1 VFKKTALFLI
11 SLLVAPGLGLFASV
25 YGLNE
30 IAAFNELSSIDQ
42 LAAACPASA
51 PAPTEG
57 CAMFATLQLLYRG
70 SLIAL
75 IVSLALPLAYLAAAV
90 ALGRNRN
97 LLARFFPPLVWI
109 VLGILPLLL
118 AAHGILVWFASWEM
132 FQMGLIPDSLKMM
145 AIPAMLGLLLL
156 IAALSIV
163 TSMRG
168 LLELDPLRVTGV
180 VLERQEM
187 PELFDRVS
195 RLARRLGSREPERI
209 VLGIEPTAYV
219 ANAPIRLRGVG
230 DLPMAESLYL
240 PTVAL
245 RVLDDAEL
253 DALIGHELG
262 HFRGDDLEFSSRF
275 APAFRSMSLAAES
288 VSMEEEE
295 EDSMSIALVPAIG
308 FLSFMMYTLAR
319 IVSGI
324 RREREFVADKASL
337 EVSTPRAIASLLVK
351 FTVLSAQWDDF
362 RYGVGT
368 LLRRGVSRR
377 NFSRDYLART
387 REFIAAVNPEKLSR
401 ALLKEHTPH
410 PFDSHPSLSE
420 RASAMGIDAV
430 ASIQASLLAMR
441 SDRTVPAALDAIE
454 ERITLIDADFYRH
467 PANPVVISDDLEL
480 PAELRFVTQ
489 PFAR

>member
-1 VFKKTALFLI
+1 VFKKIVLFLI

-25 YGLNE
+25 YGLNG

-51 PAPTEG
+51 LAPTHVCEK
-57 CAMFATLQLLYRG
+57 FATLQLLYRG
-70 SLIAL
+70 SLMAL
-75 IVSLALPLAYLAAAV
+75 IVTLALPLAYLAAAV
-90 ALGRNRN
+90 LLGRNRN
-97 LLARFFPPLVWI
+97 LLARFFPPLVWV

-132 FQMGLIPDSLKMM
+132 LQMGLIPSSLKMI

-156 IAALSIV
+156 VAALSIV
-163 TSMRG
+163 TAMRG

-180 VLERQEM
+180 VLNRQEM

-195 RLARRLGSREPERI
+195 RLAHRLGSREPERI

-219 ANAPIRLRGVG
+219 ANVPIRLRGVG

-275 APAFRSMSLAAES
+275 APAFRSLSLAAES
-288 VSMEEEE
+288 VSTEEE
-295 EDSMSIALVPAIG
+295 EDSMSIALIPAIG
-308 FLSFMMYTLAR
+308 FLSFMMYTLGR
-319 IVSGI
+319 IVAGI
-324 RREREFVADKASL
+324 RREREFVADKAAL

-377 NFSRDYLART
+377 NFSRDYLVRT

-410 PFDSHPSLSE
+410 PFDSHPSLSD
-420 RASAMGIDAV
+420 RASAVGIDAV

-454 ERITLIDADFYRH
+454 ERITLIDADYYRH
-467 PANPVVISDDLEL
+467 PANPVVISNDSEL
-480 PAELRFVTQ
+480 PPELRFVT
-489 PFAR
+489 

>member
-1 VFKKTALFLI
+1 MFKKIALFLI

-57 CAMFATLQLLYRG
+57 CEIFDTLRLLYRG

-75 IVSLALPLAYLAAAV
+75 IVTLALPLTYLGAAV
-90 ALGRNRN
+90 LLGRNRN
-97 LLARFFPPLVWI
+97 LLARFFPPLVWV

-132 FQMGLIPDSLKMM
+132 LQMGLIPSSLKMM
-145 AIPAMLGLLLL
+145 AIPAMLGLMLLV
-156 IAALSIV
+156 AALSIV
-163 TSMRG
+163 TAMRG

-209 VLGIEPTAYV
+209 ILGIEPTAYV
-219 ANAPIRLRGVG
+219 ANVPIRLRGVG

-240 PTVAL
+240 PAVAL

-262 HFRGDDLEFSSRF
+262 HFRGEDLEFSSRF

-295 EDSMSIALVPAIG
+295 DSMSIALIPAIG
-308 FLSFMMYTLAR
+308 FLSFMMYTLGR

-324 RREREFVADKASL
+324 RREREFVADKAAL

-351 FTVLSAQWDDF
+351 FTVLSAQWDQF

-387 REFIAAVNPEKLSR
+387 REFIAAVNPEKLTR
-401 ALLKEHTPH
+401 ALLREHTPH
-410 PFDSHPSLSE
+410 PFDSHPSLSD
-420 RASAMGIDAV
+420 RASAVGIDAV
-430 ASIQASLLAMR
+430 GSIQASLLAMR
-441 SDRTVPAALDAIE
+441 TDRTVPAALDAIE
-454 ERITLIDADFYRH
+454 ERITLIDADYYRH
-467 PANPVVISDDLEL
+467 PANPVVISDDSEL
-480 PAELRFVTQ
+480 PPELRFVT
-489 PFAR
+489 